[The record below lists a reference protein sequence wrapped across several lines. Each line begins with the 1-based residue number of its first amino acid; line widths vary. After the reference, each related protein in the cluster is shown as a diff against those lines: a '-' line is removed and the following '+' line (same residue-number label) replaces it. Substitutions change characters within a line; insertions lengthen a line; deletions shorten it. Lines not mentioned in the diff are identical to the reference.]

1 MPIRHRIAL
10 IGLAVAS
17 ALLSGCGRPADI
29 AGGAA
34 LAAETGCVAC
44 HGTNGRGTGPTF
56 PNINGQHAG
65 YMYEQ
70 LKKYRS
76 GERVNIIMNDQAQQL
91 SNAQMELLARYYA
104 AQ

>member
-1 MPIRHRIAL
+1 MPIGNRFVL
-10 IGLAVAS
+10 IGLIAAGM
-17 ALLSGCGRPADI
+17 LLTGCGRPADI

-70 LKKYRS
+70 LRKYRS
-76 GERVNIIMNDQAQQL
+76 GERVNVIMNDQAQQL
-91 SNAQMELLARYYA
+91 TNAQMELLARYYA